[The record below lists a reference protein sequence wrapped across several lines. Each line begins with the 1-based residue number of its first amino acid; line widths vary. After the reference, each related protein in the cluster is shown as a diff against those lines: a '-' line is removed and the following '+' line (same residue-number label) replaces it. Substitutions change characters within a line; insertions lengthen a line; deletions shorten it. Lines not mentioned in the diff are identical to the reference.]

1 MMNSRIT
8 QEMENIA
15 LDRRALAKAFDDY
28 LFVSNSGT
36 RPIWSNVEETIY
48 HQVSAHIENQDK
60 FSKYVPCAPT
70 LLIQLIDTLKSE
82 TADFKR
88 IQEIIK
94 ADPGLTGQII
104 RISNSPLYRR
114 RRDDITSIDKA
125 ITMLGFDEIMQVA
138 SAVMMKKVFHIESQR
153 YRTPVSRVW
162 KHCLKSAEACL
173 FLAERRQEFRGYLLG
188 LIHEIG
194 RISILNCFIVECA
207 GKNLDEIDDFLIIRR
222 LMKEYGPW
230 LSAFIAA
237 EWGLD
242 GHFLITFREFEKLC
256 LGELTEEQYLHV
268 SDDTKVLNLGSQC
281 AMIHSL
287 SSSNHLSKADGVAV
301 LIDSGLSPELVE
313 KIFTRFDLAE
323 ASLL

>member
-1 MMNSRIT
+1 M
-8 QEMENIA
+8 
-15 LDRRALAKAFDDY
+15 DRRALAKAFDDS
-28 LFVSNSGT
+28 LFVSSPSA
-36 RPIWSNVEETIY
+36 RPVWTHLEETIY

-60 FSKYVPCAPT
+60 FSKYVPSAPT
-70 LLIQLIDTLKSE
+70 LLVQLMDTLKSE
-82 TADFKR
+82 AANFKK
-88 IQEIIK
+88 IQDIIK

-114 RRDDITSIDKA
+114 RSEDITSIDKA
-125 ITMLGFDEIMQVA
+125 ISMLGFDEIMQVA
-138 SAVMMKKVFHIESQR
+138 SAVMMRKVFHIESQR
-153 YRTPVSRVW
+153 YRKPVSQVW

-173 FLAERRQEFRGYLLG
+173 LLADRTQEFRGYLLG

-194 RISILNCFIVECA
+194 RISILSCFIVECA
-207 GKNLDEIDDFLIIRR
+207 NKNIDEVDDFSVIRR
-222 LMKEYGPW
+222 LMQEYGPW

-242 GHFLITFREFEKLC
+242 GHFLITFREFEKFC
-256 LGELTEEQYLHV
+256 LGELSEEQYLHV

-287 SSSNHLSKADGVAV
+287 SSSNYLSRTDGIHV
-301 LIDSGLSPELVE
+301 LQENGLSLEMIE
-313 KIFTRFDLAE
+313 KIFTRFDLSE